1 MRRPVLLATAAALLC
16 AGCSTADSDGAA
28 DARASAAPTS
38 SVTYR
43 NAVRKAAE
51 TVGKGSAGVDERIEI
66 TGDGSTYTLT
76 VAGDFDFAADRGSIA
91 VDFPGGGID
100 HSEEVF
106 ADGKIYVSGTAG
118 TDDGAWGVVARD
130 KAEVHYALRAPL
142 NDPEHVL
149 RQVSAIRKVSKV
161 GSETVDGVRAVRYRG
176 VLSHAALTLRMAD
189 DVRDKMDQV
198 RTSVGS
204 DIPVFVDAWVDGK
217 GRLVRTRMALN
228 MSGSGVTAT
237 MDLSDFGEPVK
248 PKVPKA
254 ADTYPATSV
263 SGVLLG

>member
-1 MRRPVLLATAAALLC
+1 MRSPVLLATAAALLC
-16 AGCSTADSDGAA
+16 AGCSTADSEDAA

-38 SVTYR
+38 SATYQ

-51 TVGKGSAGVDERIEI
+51 TVGKGSAGVDEQIDI
-66 TGDGSTYTLT
+66 TGDGRTYTLT
-76 VAGDFDFAADRGSIA
+76 VTGDFDFAADRGSIA

-118 TDDGAWGVVARD
+118 TDDGTWGVIARD
-130 KAEVHYALRAPL
+130 EAEVHYALRAPL

-161 GSETVDGVRAVRYRG
+161 GAETVGGARAVHYRG
-176 VLSHAALTLRMAD
+176 VLGHAALTLRMAD
-189 DVRDKMDQV
+189 DVRHKTDQA
-198 RTSVGS
+198 RASVGS
-204 DIPVFVDAWVDGK
+204 DIPVFVDAWVDDK
-217 GRLVRTRMALN
+217 GRLVRTRMTLN

-248 PKVPKA
+248 PKAPKS
-254 ADTYPATSV
+254 ADTYPVTSV